1 MKKKGIRGVL
11 AAVLVVSLLS
21 ACTGPKQESE
31 NTPGASAEPKGEN
44 TPEESAE
51 PEGPQTEEAEGS
63 AQEQGGAGQ
72 EDTLDSADSADNM
85 ETDEGNTDKVDAE
98 AAGFS
103 MEELE
108 ALLAGL
114 EPIYKP
120 YTGERPQFGGVNA
133 GSEAELVIPSPS
145 LEKYTIEP
153 DLSNVDNLW
162 QFYITEEFAAK
173 LSQNGFAVSG
183 EAGFEFYEIYENDR
197 YDQIANFVTVD
208 SMMHTY
214 HLYFAHLM
222 KNVEKE
228 YLYAY
233 LTLLSRKMQE
243 SSMTQYEL
251 LKGSEWESAA
261 ERNVAFFTV
270 GAKLLDDSVEIPEY
284 AEETVLYELNAIGQ
298 AKGIEMSKV
307 LGDYEDYSQYK
318 PRGYYAGD
326 AWLERYFQGMM
337 WYGRIHFTQE
347 REDLDRSA
355 FLISAAALEDGE
367 IYGLWE
373 AIYSVTAFFA
383 GASDDA
389 GVCEYIP
396 LIQEAYG
403 DGLAVDKLAGT
414 EAAFARFHEMTAKLS
429 PPQVHSMPIDDGA
442 DNVVPGFRFMGQRFT
457 IDGAI
462 MQKLVYSN
470 VKENSAG
477 ERRMLPDVLDVP
489 AALGSDTALKI
500 LEESGAADYAGYSEN
515 MEKLRNALAANH
527 GELWSASLYAGWLNT
542 LRPLLEVKGE
552 GYPFFMQGE
561 EWAKKNLECFAG
573 SFTELKH
580 DTVLY
585 SKQVMAEMGGGWDKE
600 PDDRGYV
607 EPEPL
612 VYARFKNLAVS
623 TAQGLKACGMLDGAD
638 EENLN
643 RLAEL
648 ANQLYIIS
656 NKELRDE
663 VLTDDEYELIRCYG
677 GNIEHFWY
685 ETIKEQ
691 NTDGGFSGRDCP
703 AAVVV
708 DIATD
713 PNGEVL
719 EAATGNPSC
728 IYVVVKVDGKLKIA
742 RGSVYSFYQ
751 FAWPM
756 SDRLTDEQWRQMIG
770 AQVGED
776 GFYERDESLRQPE
789 WTESYRN

>member
-1 MKKKGIRGVL
+1 MKKKRIRETL
-11 AAVLVVSLLS
+11 AVVLVISILS
-21 ACTGPKQESE
+21 ACAGPKQEGGSE
-31 NTPGASAEPKGEN
+31 PAA
-44 TPEESAE
+44 SAE
-51 PEGPQTEEAEGS
+51 PEGTRTEEPAASAED
-63 AQEQGGAGQ
+63 AANQ
-72 EDTLDSADSADNM
+72 EDALSETVSNNEDTVQGNLSGADGETTDNGNEDTFSA
-85 ETDEGNTDKVDAE
+85 EK
-98 AAGFS
+98 
-103 MEELE
+103 LE
-108 ALLAGL
+108 ALLAGV
-114 EPIYKP
+114 EPVNRP
-120 YTGERPQFGGVNA
+120 YTGERPQFLGVNSH
-133 GSEAELVIPSPS
+133 SEMQPVIPSPS
-145 LEKYTIEP
+145 VEPYTIEP
-153 DLSNVDNLW
+153 DLSNVENLW
-162 QFYITEEFAAK
+162 QFYVTDDFAEK
-173 LSQNGFAVSG
+173 LSRNGFVVSG

-197 YDQIANFVTVD
+197 YEQIANFVTVD

-214 HLYFAHLM
+214 HLYFAYLM
-222 KNVEKE
+222 KNIEKD

-243 SSMTQYEL
+243 SSIAQYEQ

-261 ERNVAFFTV
+261 RRNVAFFTI
-270 GAKLLDDSVEIPEY
+270 GARLLGDSVEIPDYVEDD
-284 AEETVLYELNAIGQ
+284 VLYELDAIGQ

-307 LGDYEDYSQYK
+307 RGDFEDYSQYK

-326 AWLERYFQGMM
+326 VWLEHYFQGMM

-347 REDLDRSA
+347 QEDLDRSA
-355 FLISAAALEDGE
+355 FLISEAALENGE

-389 GVCEYIP
+389 GICEYIP
-396 LIQEAYG
+396 LMQEAYG

-414 EAAFARFHEMTAKLS
+414 EEAFARFHEMTAKLA
-429 PPQVHSMPIDDGA
+429 PPQINSVPIDDGA
-442 DNVVPGFRFMGQRFT
+442 DNVINGFRFMGQRYT
-457 IDGAI
+457 IDAAI
-462 MQKLVYSN
+462 MQKLVYSD
-470 VKENSAG
+470 VKENSAQ

-489 AALGSDTALKI
+489 AALGSDTALNI
-500 LEESGAADYAGYSEN
+500 LEESGAVDYAGYAEN
-515 MEKLRNALAANH
+515 MAKLRNALAANH

-580 DTVLY
+580 DTILY
-585 SKQVMAEMGGGWDKE
+585 SKQVMAEMGGGWDRE

-612 VYARFKNLAVS
+612 VYARFQNLAVS
-623 TAQGLKACGMLDGAD
+623 TAQGLRAYGMLNEAD

-648 ANQLYIIS
+648 ANQLYVIS
-656 NKELRDE
+656 NKELKE
-663 VLTDDEYELIRCYG
+663 EPLTEGDYELIRCYG

-691 NTDGGFSGRDCP
+691 NTEEGFSGRDCP

-719 EAATGNPSC
+719 EAATGSPSC

-751 FAWPM
+751 FAWPL

-776 GFYERDESLRQPE
+776 GYYNRDESLKQPE
-789 WTESYRN
+789 WTESYRD